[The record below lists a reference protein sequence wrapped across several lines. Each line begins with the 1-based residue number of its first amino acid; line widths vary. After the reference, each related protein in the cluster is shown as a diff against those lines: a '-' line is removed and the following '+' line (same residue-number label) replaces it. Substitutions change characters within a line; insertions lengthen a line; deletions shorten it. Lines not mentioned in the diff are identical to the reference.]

1 MKTVL
6 IDIDVIL
13 DVLAEREPFF
23 APAANLWI
31 RVEKK
36 RIRTYLASHTITTLF
51 YLVRK
56 AKGKKIAQKSIKD
69 LLSIFEIAPVDR
81 STLLLALD
89 SDFADFE
96 NAVQYAAAKQVSAD
110 FIITRNIKDYKNS
123 DIAVASPEIFL
134 ATLELSE

>member
-1 MKTVL
+1 LKTVL

-13 DVLAEREPFF
+13 DVLTKREPFF

-36 RIRTYLASHTITTLF
+36 RIRPYLASHTITTLF

-69 LLSIFEIAPVDR
+69 LMSIFEIAPVDR
-81 STLLLALD
+81 STLLLALE
-89 SDFADFE
+89 SDFTDFE
-96 NAVQYAAAKQVSAD
+96 DAVQYAAAKQVSAD

-123 DIAVASPEIFL
+123 DIPVASPEIFL